1 MILFVVI
8 TAILIKILIFTPLSS
23 ATGRLPPGAALSVH
37 RLASLQG
44 HASLETLHPPVGQEV
59 GQVAGAV

>member
-1 MILFVVI
+1 MILVVVL
-8 TAILIKILIFTPLSS
+8 TAMLIKSLFLITLSL

-44 HASLETLHPPVGQEV
+44 HASLETLHPPAGQEV